1 MSLHSPCLKT
11 FSSSLQSGWS
21 VNLAWPSGL
30 YNAELNVSN
39 VMFYGFWTK
48 CNFCFIQSLLVPWAY
63 HVHSLFVSLLSPNWF
78 YLSFPLFLKNPL
90 STFQGPVQVHSLRP
104 LPSSIPWLS
113 QSMELSPSSF
123 FFFWPQGMWDFSSPT
138 MDQTH
143 GSNPWPLQWKYSLT
157 HWTAR
162 EVPLPPL
169 NFCSTHSLQHPYLAL
184 SIYYLAICPSIYL
197 YICGYVIVLY
207 IFILFYGLGI

>member
-123 FFFWPQGMWDFSSPT
+123 FFFGLRACGILVPQLWIKPMARIRGPCSGSTVLPT
-138 MDQTH
+138 
-143 GSNPWPLQWKYSLT
+143 GLQGKSLSLLLISVVHT
-157 HWTAR
+157 
-162 EVPLPPL
+162 V
-169 NFCSTHSLQHPYLAL
+169 CSIPIWHLAYIILLYAHL
-184 SIYYLAICPSIYL
+184 SIYISVATL
-197 YICGYVIVLY
+197 
-207 IFILFYGLGI
+207 